1 MAQVCDDD
9 RFGAQIKRRGV
20 LVLVAGLAFAL
31 LVPRPIAA
39 DSTPTASPES
49 GSAGTRVEVSW
60 SVASANPGD
69 CFLTQIDSIRIFW
82 ATTEADPLL
91 PGDPRLT
98 ELPIVTRDPDPTDGG
113 VGVTFVVPAVAP
125 GNYNFRWY
133 CPADGP
139 NVTGPF
145 SFVVDP
151 AAPATDTLA
160 PKDVSRV
167 DPTRIAM
174 YVILAAVSF
183 AAFWRRTHD
192 SRKDEGK
199 SE

>member
-1 MAQVCDDD
+1 MRAGD
-9 RFGAQIKRRGV
+9 RFGSQLKGRGLLI
-20 LVLVAGLAFAL
+20 LVVGLAFAL
-31 LVPRPIAA
+31 IVPRPIAA
-39 DSTPTASPES
+39 DSTATASPES

-69 CFLTQIDSIRIFW
+69 CFLTQIDRIRIFW
-82 ATTEADPLL
+82 ATTEADPLR

-98 ELPIVTRDPDPTDGG
+98 ELPIVTRDPDPTDGD
-113 VGVTFVVPAVAP
+113 VGVTFEIPPVAP

-145 SFVVDP
+145 PFVVDP
-151 AAPATDTLA
+151 AGPATDALA
-160 PKDVSRV
+160 PKDVSRF

-174 YVILAAVSF
+174 YVILVFVSF
-183 AAFWRRTHD
+183 AAFWRRTRD
-192 SRKDEGK
+192 SRKYEGK
-199 SE
+199 SG